1 MTVEKL
7 SLDPRRRT
15 SLAKFGRK
23 EDSEYLVDEQPD
35 GTLVLT
41 PAVTIS
47 AAELAILTDATLR
60 ESLTRPFER
69 TELRNRGS
77 FAKHADS

>member
-1 MTVEKL
+1 MTVGKV
-7 SLDPRRRT
+7 SLDQRRRT

-23 EDSEYLVDEQPD
+23 EDLEYLVDEQPD

-47 AAELAILTDATLR
+47 ATELAILQDPELR

-69 TELRNRGS
+69 SEIRSRGS
-77 FAKHADS
+77 FAKYAD

>member
-1 MTVEKL
+1 MAVGKL

-23 EDSEYLVDEQPD
+23 EDLEYLVDEQPD

-47 AAELAILTDATLR
+47 VTELATLR
-60 ESLTRPFER
+60 DPGLRDSLTRPFER
-69 TELRNRGS
+69 SEFRSRGS
-77 FAKHADS
+77 FAKYAD

>member
-1 MTVEKL
+1 MTVGKV
-7 SLDPRRRT
+7 SLDQRRRT

-23 EDSEYLVDEQPD
+23 EDLEYLVDEQPD

-47 AAELAILTDATLR
+47 ATELAILRDPELR

-69 TELRNRGS
+69 SEIRSRGS
-77 FAKHADS
+77 FAKYAD

>member
-1 MTVEKL
+1 MTVGKV

-47 AAELAILTDATLR
+47 ATELAILREPELR
-60 ESLTRPFER
+60 DSLSRPFER
-69 TELRNRGS
+69 SELRSRGS
-77 FAKHADS
+77 YAKYAE